1 MNTGKP
7 SDYRNR
13 LVASFAAVPT
23 CQLADQDTDWFPA
36 VDVTETAEE
45 YVLEVDLPGLKPE
58 EVQVSVDHD
67 ALSISGDRVLPRHGG
82 RKLRVERPA
91 GAFVRRFPLPQD
103 AGGEIHAILGNGLL
117 ELRVP
122 RNHPQPEA
130 GQVQAIPLEPPITR
144 SSIAVC
150 GSSGC
155 EAKPA
160 LQKTIAATQSKSTN
174 Q

>member
-1 MNTGKP
+1 
-7 SDYRNR
+7 
-13 LVASFAAVPT
+13 
-23 CQLADQDTDWFPA
+23 
-36 VDVTETAEE
+36 
-45 YVLEVDLPGLKPE
+45 
-58 EVQVSVDHD
+58 
-67 ALSISGDRVLPRHGG
+67 
-82 RKLRVERPA
+82 
-91 GAFVRRFPLPQD
+91 LPQD

>member
-1 MNTGKP
+1 M
-7 SDYRNR
+7 
-13 LVASFAAVPT
+13 ASFAAVPT
-23 CQLADQDTDWFPA
+23 CQIADQDSDWFPA

-58 EVQVSVDHD
+58 EVQVSVDQD
-67 ALSISGDRVLPRHGG
+67 ALSISGDRVPPRHGG
-82 RKLRVERPA
+82 RKLRVERPS

-103 AGGEIHAILGNGLL
+103 ACGEIHAILGNGLL
-117 ELRVP
+117 ELHVP
-122 RNHPQPEA
+122 RNHPEPEA
-130 GQVQAIPLEPPITR
+130 GQVQAIPLEPPITT

-160 LQKTIAATQSKSTN
+160 LQTTIAETQRKPIN

>member
-1 MNTGKP
+1 M
-7 SDYRNR
+7 
-13 LVASFAAVPT
+13 ASFAAVPA
-23 CQLADQDTDWFPA
+23 CQIPDRDTDWFPA

-45 YVLEVDLPGLKPE
+45 YVREMDLPGLKPA
-58 EVQVSVDHD
+58 EVQVSVDSD
-67 ALSISGDRVLPRHGG
+67 ALSISGDRVPPRQGG
-82 RKLRVERPA
+82 RKLRVERPS

-103 AGGEIHAILGNGLL
+103 ACGEIHAILGNGLL
-117 ELRVP
+117 ELHVP
-122 RNHPQPEA
+122 RNRPQPEA
-130 GQVQAIPLEPPITR
+130 GQVQAVPLKPPITR

-160 LQKTIAATQSKSTN
+160 LQTTIAETQRKPIN